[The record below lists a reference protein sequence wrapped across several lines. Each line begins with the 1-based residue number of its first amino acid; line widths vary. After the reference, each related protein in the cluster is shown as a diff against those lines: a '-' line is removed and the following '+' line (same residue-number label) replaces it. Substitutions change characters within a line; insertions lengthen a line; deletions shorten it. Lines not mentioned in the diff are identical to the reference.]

1 MSAHES
7 SGAAAPDAMA
17 DASVEL
23 RPKLVG
29 QRIKRTEDPRLLTG
43 AGRYVDDIAPHGTL
57 HVAVRRSDQPHA
69 VIRSIDASGA
79 FAVPGVVAVFDAA
92 DLEGDFSP
100 AVPTSRMK
108 GYYATPFRPLAAGKV
123 RYAGE
128 PVVCVVAESRYA
140 AEDALEHVLIDYDP
154 LPVAVRAREAAADGA
169 PLLHDA
175 AGSNVI
181 IARTFARGDVD
192 AALAGAAVVVKG
204 CFRMT
209 RKTPVPMENRSYLA
223 EWDRR
228 RQALTLNSSTNI
240 PGIVRDVLAGCLG
253 LPGNRM
259 RVIAPDVGGSF
270 GGKGSLNHEEM
281 LVCVLARK
289 LERPVKFTADRMEDL
304 SAMSQAFDEEIEAE
318 LGVDADGR
326 FLGLKADVT
335 GDIGAYSIY
344 PWTGALEPVQVV
356 SFLPGP
362 YRMEHYRG
370 AVRGVLTP
378 KPPTGPYRGV
388 GRPSST
394 FAMERLV
401 DMAAQKLG
409 LDPAEIR
416 RRNLVTAPEFPY
428 RTGSGIIWDRSA
440 FMECLDGACDLVDY
454 PALCAARDAARA
466 EGRWVGLGFASYAE
480 LTGIGSRIAVAP
492 GMPINTGTE
501 TCALRIDPT
510 GAVTA
515 AFGISSHG
523 QGLETTLAQ
532 VVADELGCRME
543 DVEVQ
548 HGDSALVPMGTGT
561 YASRSAVLGGGAA
574 TKSARVVK
582 AKVLRAAAHLME
594 VPEEDLDAENGLIRA
609 RTSNRTMTFREVA
622 HAVYSQMGRIPYDK
636 REDLVAAE
644 TYDPYLGTACAS
656 THLAM
661 VEVDRETFGVKVL
674 RFAVAED
681 CGRIIN
687 PMIVDGQVHGAVA
700 QGIGAALLEEVV
712 HDDAGQ
718 LLTASLADYLVPVA
732 TDMPKIDILHVEAEL
747 PGNLGGFRGM
757 GEGGTI
763 GAPAAI
769 ANAISDALSPLGIGI
784 ETLPATPERL
794 FRLVE
799 DAQRGIMVS
808 EITRAIST

>member
-1 MSAHES
+1 MTD
-7 SGAAAPDAMA
+7 APKSA

-29 QRIKRTEDPRLLTG
+29 QRIRRTEDPRLLTG
-43 AGRYVDDIAPHGTL
+43 MGRYVDDIALPGML

-69 VIRSIDASGA
+69 RILSIDVGEA
-79 FAVPGVVAVFDAA
+79 FAIPGVLAIFDARDIEA
-92 DLEGDFSP
+92 DIRP
-100 AVPTSRMK
+100 AIPTSRMD
-108 GYYATPFRPLAAGKV
+108 GYYATPFRPLAQGKV

-128 PVVCVVAESRYA
+128 PVVAVVAESRYA
-140 AEDALEHVLIDYDP
+140 AEDALEQIAIAYEP
-154 LPVAVRAREAAADGA
+154 LPFAIRQEDAVKADA
-169 PLLHDA
+169 PLLHEE

-181 IARTFARGDVD
+181 IARQFQRGDVD
-192 AALAGAAVVVKG
+192 AAIAEAPVVVRG
-204 CFRMT
+204 RFRMT
-209 RKTPVPMENRSYLA
+209 RKTAVPMENRSYLA

-228 RQALTLNSSTNI
+228 RRALTLHSSTNI
-240 PGIVRDVLAGCLG
+240 PGIVRDVLAGCLD
-253 LPGNRM
+253 LPGNRL
-259 RVIAPDVGGSF
+259 RVVAPDVGGSF

-281 LVCVLARK
+281 LVCVLAKK

-304 SAMSQAFDEEIEAE
+304 TAMSQAFDELIDAE
-318 LGVDADGR
+318 LAVDAEGR
-326 FLGLKADVT
+326 LLGLKADVI

-370 AVRGVLTP
+370 RVRGVLTP

-394 FAMERLV
+394 FAMERLI
-401 DMAAQKLG
+401 DMAARRLG
-409 LDPAEIR
+409 LDPAEMR
-416 RRNLVTAPEFPY
+416 RRNLVTAEEFPY
-428 RTGSGIIWDRSA
+428 RTGSGIIWDKSA
-440 FMECLDGACDLVDY
+440 FQECLEGACADY
-454 PALCAARDAARA
+454 PALVKARDAARA
-466 EGRWVGLGFASYAE
+466 EGRFVGIGLASYAE

-501 TCALRIDPT
+501 TSSIRIDAT

-532 VVADELGCRME
+532 IVADELGCRFE
-543 DVEVQ
+543 DVEIQ
-548 HGDSALVPMGTGT
+548 HGDSDLVPMGTGT

-574 TKSARVVK
+574 TKTARVVK
-582 AKVLRAAAHLME
+582 TKVLKAAAHLMD
-594 VPEEDLDAENGLIRA
+594 VPMEDLEAENGLIRA
-609 RTSNRTMTFREVA
+609 RSSNAVLTFKEVA
-622 HAVYSQMGRIPYDK
+622 HAVYAQMGRIPYDQ
-636 REDLVAAE
+636 REDLVAEE

-661 VEVDRETFGVKVL
+661 VEVDRDTFGVTVTH
-674 RFAVAED
+674 FVVAED

-687 PMIVDGQVHGAVA
+687 PLIVEGQVHGAVA

-712 HDDAGQ
+712 HDDEGQ

-732 TDMPKIDILHVEAEL
+732 TNMPPIGIVHIEADL
-747 PGNLGGFRGM
+747 PNTLGGFRGM

-769 ANAISDALSPLGIGI
+769 ANAISDALSPLGIEI
-784 ETLPATPERL
+784 DTLPATPERL

-799 DAQRGIMVS
+799 AAKERMAQDKPPG
-808 EITRAIST
+808 